1 MLCKPLFISVSK
13 GGAERYTDKAECYT
27 DKAERYTDG
36 GGMLYRWLPASYPQG
51 FATTLTVVVLW
62 C

>member
-13 GGAERYTDKAECYT
+13 GGAERHTDKT
-27 DKAERYTDG
+27 ERYTDG